1 MGRHAARTGAEEV
14 IARRIVEGD
23 LEAGCDLDEGT
34 LAGEL
39 GVEPA
44 VVREALCGLERD
56 GFVRAEGDG
65 HFAVDV
71 LDEGELRELYPI
83 VLLLEGL
90 AVRTTGRFEPATVTR
105 LRELNAAMREH
116 AAEPMEAAWDDHA
129 FHAEL
134 TRHCGNDPLLA
145 TLRPLKRTLLR
156 YEVGY
161 MGAAGRVERSVGQ
174 HDELI
179 AALERGDREAAA
191 ALVEQNFRD
200 SMPALLERF

>member
-1 MGRHAARTGAEEV
+1 MGRHAARTGAEED
-14 IARRIVEGD
+14 IARRIVDGELEGGR
-23 LEAGCDLDEGT
+23 ELDEPV

-65 HFAVDV
+65 HFAVDT
-71 LDEGELRELYPI
+71 LDEGELRETYPI

-90 AVRTTGRFEPATVTR
+90 AVRSTTRFEPACVER
-105 LRELNAAMREH
+105 LRELNATMRAH
-116 AAEPMEAAWDDHA
+116 AADPMQAAWDDHA

-134 TRHCGNDPLLA
+134 TRHCANDQLLA

-161 MGAAGRVERSVGQ
+161 MGAPERVERSVGQ

-179 AALERGDREAAA
+179 AALEAGDREVAAG
-191 ALVEQNFRD
+191 LVEQNFRD
-200 SMPALLERF
+200 SMPSLLERF